1 LPEFSP
7 GEGLCNQT
15 PVICPFPLLYPYP
28 RPPHAE
34 EVSLDDPLPLPEL
47 PPLPEPLPLPDP
59 VPLLEPELF
68 PAPLTVVIEFELPPH
83 PARSKA
89 WRANA
94 NEQRK
99 ERKSRT
105 MHAPTPE

>member
-1 LPEFSP
+1 
-7 GEGLCNQT
+7 
-15 PVICPFPLLYPYP
+15 
-28 RPPHAE
+28 
-34 EVSLDDPLPLPEL
+34 
-47 PPLPEPLPLPDP
+47 

-68 PAPLTVVIEFELPPH
+68 PAPLTVVVIEFELPLH
-83 PARSKA
+83 PARSKT